1 MNQPDESRIAELAMK
16 TVAHQLTSDEQAEVD
31 AILTGGRAGKI
42 EFERLLAEAK
52 ALADVMSLMTAAES
66 TTGTLPGYARERLRT
81 KVRQTYRAENA
92 AKAKA
97 IYTWSAWRL
106 WLSATAGL
114 ATMICAALL
123 LFQAQAPVVQVAM
136 LDPVG
141 STRGGANSEL
151 MALKEAFPKGEV
163 SEFRTQ
169 EAVDILG
176 QKMASNAGDRA
187 LVVFDR
193 SAGEVRVTGSKNGVE
208 FIRTFAVE
216 NDLKRVLHEAQSFVV
231 AQFK

>member
-1 MNQPDESRIAELAMK
+1 
-16 TVAHQLTSDEQAEVD
+16 
-31 AILTGGRAGKI
+31 
-42 EFERLLAEAK
+42 
-52 ALADVMSLMTAAES
+52 
-66 TTGTLPGYARERLRT
+66 
-81 KVRQTYRAENA
+81 
-92 AKAKA
+92 
-97 IYTWSAWRL
+97 
-106 WLSATAGL
+106 
-114 ATMICAALL
+114 MICAALL

-216 NDLKRVLHEAQSFVV
+216 NDLKRVLDEAQSFVV